1 MHMRDRWMWIALAVL
16 ATLVIISM
24 ITGCGD
30 LMQAGGH
37 VFKAGGD
44 TMNAIGE
51 HLRETGQ

>member
-1 MHMRDRWMWIALAVL
+1 MHMRDRWMWIAIAVL
-16 ATLVIISM
+16 AALVVASM
-24 ITGCGD
+24 IVGCGD